1 MTLDLPNPAL
11 LENIVTGGAISF
23 TGPVAEVDEVE
34 DIFDDDGVATPVPT
48 GELSLF
54 QFPVL
59 FGTFLHNRGGLLI
72 FPFKQKRF

>member
-59 FGTFLHNRGGLLI
+59 FGTF
-72 FPFKQKRF
+72 